1 LLWPHRSA
9 VPSNINRVKQSPYDL
24 EQLARLFQ
32 HAPAAVAWLDGPGHE
47 FRFVNDAYERLVGR
61 CDLVGR
67 TVATALPE
75 VGPQGLIATLDRVY
89 AMGEAYVGNE
99 VAIDFDGPAGAR
111 QRRVVDFVFQPVRD
125 GDGAMCGIFVQATD
139 ATQRVAAQAALR
151 QSEAKFRAITNSID
165 QMIWSTQPDGY
176 HDFYND
182 RWYEYTGVP
191 PGSTDG
197 DGWNDMFHPED
208 QKRAW
213 AVWRHSLSTG
223 ETYHIEYRLRHRSGQ
238 YRWVLGRAQP
248 VRDEQ
253 GRIVRW
259 FGTCTD
265 IQDIVDAREVLNRS
279 REELERL
286 VDSRTQQL
294 LQTEAKLRQ
303 AQKMEAIGQL
313 TGGIAHDFNNMLQG
327 IMGALDVI
335 QRLHAAGRPESIPRF
350 IGMAM
355 NSAQRAAA
363 MTHRLLA
370 FSRQQ
375 PLAPQKVDLN
385 ELVRS
390 MRELLR
396 RTVGESISVAIE
408 LDPRAWCTRCD
419 PNQLESAILNLAIN
433 ARDAMPH
440 GGQLLLRTVA
450 SRQGAL
456 QLGPNDAV
464 PEGDY
469 VCLAVRD
476 TGTGMPADIVA
487 RAFDPFFTTKPIG
500 QGTGLGLSMVYG
512 FARQSGGYAAID
524 SREGEGTT
532 VSIMLPRFEGEAA
545 EPLVDPVDDLQQGQG
560 ESILVVEDDEVVRTL
575 VVEALRELGYEVQ
588 DAATGAQAV
597 DLLNAG
603 RVPVDLLL
611 SDIGLPGGM
620 SGKQLVDAARAAR
633 PHLKVILMTGYAQEA
648 IESDLVAQ
656 RIELLRKPILID
668 VLLRKVQEVLLS
680 LRRERQLAQA

>member
-1 LLWPHRSA
+1 M
-9 VPSNINRVKQSPYDL
+9 KQSPYDL

-32 HAPAAVAWLDGPGHE
+32 QAPAAVAWLDGPRHE
-47 FRFVNDAYERLVGR
+47 FGFVNDAYQRLVGR
-61 CDLVGR
+61 RDLVGR
-67 TVATALPE
+67 TVAAALPE
-75 VGPQGLIATLDRVY
+75 VAPQGLIAMLDRVY
-89 AMGEAYVGNE
+89 AIGEAYVGNE
-99 VAIDFDGPAGAR
+99 VAIDFGDPAGST

-125 GDGAMCGIFVQATD
+125 GDGTVCGIFVQATD

-165 QMIWSTQPDGY
+165 QMIWSTLPDGY

-191 PGSTDG
+191 AGSTDG
-197 DGWNDMFHPED
+197 EGWNDVFHPED

-213 AVWRHSLSTG
+213 AVWRHSLNTG

-335 QRLHAAGRPESIPRF
+335 KRLHAAGRPESIPRF
-350 IGMAM
+350 VGMAM

-408 LDPRAWCTRCD
+408 LDDRAWCTRCD

-433 ARDAMPH
+433 ARDAMPQ

-450 SRQGAL
+450 SRQGPL

-469 VCLAVRD
+469 VSLAVCD

-524 SREGEGTT
+524 SHEGKGTA
-532 VSIMLPRFEGEAA
+532 VSIVLPRFEGEAA
-545 EPLVDPVDDLQQGQG
+545 APLVAPLDDLQQGQG

-597 DLLNAG
+597 GLLNAG

-648 IESDLVAQ
+648 IEGDLVAQ

-680 LRRERQLAQA
+680 LRRERLLAQAA